1 VTRFPLKVSF
11 RVAYPMGP
19 VTTRTE
25 VIRVVQIGPND
36 HRRCLTCMSTANPR
50 REVDVVD
57 LSLYLVTGRHLLPPG
72 MVSFYLSSRSLL
84 TDSLS
89 RVTSLLWKRS
99 VAHFSSL
106 HNLTTIQM
114 QALRGGVT
122 VVQVR
127 EKNIETAEVR
137 LLGIKFTASEPSI
150 SSSK

>member
-72 MVSFYLSSRSLL
+72 MVFFLISPAALYLQIRFPELP
-84 TDSLS
+84 
-89 RVTSLLWKRS
+89 
-99 VAHFSSL
+99 HFSGRGPSPISPPSQS
-106 HNLTTIQM
+106 HYDPNAGSSGWSHCRTSPREEHRNSRG
-114 QALRGGVT
+114 ALARHKVHG
-122 VVQVR
+122 
-127 EKNIETAEVR
+127 
-137 LLGIKFTASEPSI
+137 L
-150 SSSK
+150 

>member
-1 VTRFPLKVSF
+1 
-11 RVAYPMGP
+11 
-19 VTTRTE
+19 
-25 VIRVVQIGPND
+25 
-36 HRRCLTCMSTANPR
+36 MSTANPR

-72 MVSFYLSSRSLL
+72 MVSSSLSGRSLL

-99 VAHFSSL
+99 VAHFSAL
-106 HNLTTIQM
+106 HNLTTTQT

-127 EKNIETAEVR
+127 EKNTDTAEVR
-137 LLGIKFTASEPSI
+137 LLCIKTTTVTLSNYLN